1 MSSSSYVVH
10 AILSGN
16 NTAIISPFVMF
27 IFFFFFWLPLFL
39 FLFLFFMAWPTTRHA
54 LPVTRYP
61 LPATRYPS
69 TRYPSTR
76 YPSPVTGHLRKSP
89 ADFCSGLRLYRS
101 YVKRKRISD
110 RAHKSMFLCMAPP
123 FLLFLSKIR
132 TLLWVTV
139 NKTWKYSR
147 LPITRTFK
155 GNRKKVWVIGS
166 SSYRE
171 FEENSGD

>member
-1 MSSSSYVVH
+1 
-10 AILSGN
+10 
-16 NTAIISPFVMF
+16 MF
-27 IFFFFFWLPLFL
+27 IIFFFFWFPLFIFIFY
-39 FLFLFFMAWPTTRHA
+39 FLRPD
-54 LPVTRYP
+54 PS
-61 LPATRYPS
+61 PATRYPS
-69 TRYPSTR
+69 PATHYPSTRYLSTR
-76 YPSPVTGHLRKSP
+76 YPSPVTRHLRKSP
-89 ADFCSGLRLYRS
+89 ANFCSGLRLYRS

-110 RAHKSMFLCMAPP
+110 RAHKNMFLCMAPP

-155 GNRKKVWVIGS
+155 GNRKKVWVKGS

-171 FEENSGD
+171 FEENSRE

>member
-1 MSSSSYVVH
+1 MRYRV
-10 AILSGN
+10 
-16 NTAIISPFVMF
+16 AIILLKYLLLLCLLL
-27 IFFFFFWLPLFL
+27 FFFFWFPLFIFIFY
-39 FLFLFFMAWPTTRHA
+39 FLRPDPPRATRH
-54 LPVTRYP
+54 P

-76 YPSPVTGHLRKSP
+76 YPSPVTRHLRKSP
-89 ADFCSGLRLYRS
+89 ADFCSGLRLYRL

-155 GNRKKVWVIGS
+155 GNRKKVWVKGS
-166 SSYRE
+166 LGYRE
-171 FEENSGD
+171 FEENSRE